1 MDKPLDKRVLWGIV
15 VEDKKGRRIEVD
27 RELLEHMVATK
38 QYAESWLDVERIR
51 DKFLERDDDR
61 ALYGLPPRR
70 KNSTKT

>member
-15 VEDKKGRRIEVD
+15 VEDTKARRIELD

-38 QYAESWLDVERIR
+38 QYAERWLDVERIR

-70 KNSTKT
+70 KNSSKT

>member
-15 VEDKKGRRIEVD
+15 VEDTKARRIELD

-38 QYAESWLDVERIR
+38 QYAERWLDVERIR

-61 ALYGLPPRR
+61 ALYGLPPR
-70 KNSTKT
+70 

>member
-15 VEDKKGRRIEVD
+15 VEDTKARRIELD

-38 QYAESWLDVERIR
+38 QYAERWLDVERIR

>member
-15 VEDKKGRRIEVD
+15 VEDTKARRIELD